1 MQYLI
6 ITEKPVGE
14 SNLSLLFDNLIVTV
28 ACKELSSARKIY
40 HDNRPDGDGMN
51 KVSARIP
58 ELSGSGFQLLCKDE
72 IIRIEEKQ
80 EQSIIFCNDNS
91 TLVSVRDLELF
102 AERLIPFM
110 FFRVNP
116 YHLVNLMY
124 MERLNRSAASIV
136 LTNSESVPVSAKTEI
151 ELLKL
156 FNQTDLL

>member
-28 ACKELSSARKIY
+28 ACKELSSARQVY
-40 HDNRPDGDGMN
+40 QDNRSGGDGM
-51 KVSARIP
+51 KQVSARIP
-58 ELSGSGFQLLCKDE
+58 ELSGSRFQLLCKDE

-91 TLVSVRDLELF
+91 TVVSVQNIELF
-102 AERLIPFM
+102 AEHLNPFM